1 MPNSISTTNA
11 MTKPFPSTDDT
22 ETLAL
27 AQALIKKPSVSP
39 EDGGCQV
46 LMIERLAAVGFDITP
61 MPFADV
67 ENFWALKDS
76 GIPGPTLVFAGHT
89 DVVPAGPLAEWAYPP
104 FEPTVSDGWLYGRG
118 SADMKSALAAM
129 IVACERF
136 INQQI
141 AFTGKIG
148 FLITSDEEAAATN
161 GTTRVMKSLADA
173 NLHFDYCIVGE
184 PSSAQQL
191 GDMIRVGRR
200 GSLNAH
206 LVVRGKSGHVAYPD
220 TVINPIHKAMPAI
233 GALSC
238 KQWDQGNEFF
248 PPTTFQVSNFNAGV
262 GVQNVVPGEAHIDFN
277 FRYSTASTHTDL
289 MLKTETILKDHGLE
303 FDIQWSLS
311 GEPFLTE
318 KGPLIDAAVAS
329 LLAIT
334 GQKAIRSTG
343 GGTSDGRFI
352 APYGIQVIELGL
364 VNETIH
370 KINERVRVG
379 DLAVLTNIYSD
390 LIFRLL
396 SRHD

>member
-1 MPNSISTTNA
+1 
-11 MTKPFPSTDDT
+11 
-22 ETLAL
+22 
-27 AQALIKKPSVSP
+27 
-39 EDGGCQV
+39 
-46 LMIERLAAVGFDITP
+46 
-61 MPFADV
+61 
-67 ENFWALKDS
+67 
-76 GIPGPTLVFAGHT
+76 
-89 DVVPAGPLAEWAYPP
+89 
-104 FEPTVSDGWLYGRG
+104 
-118 SADMKSALAAM
+118 
-129 IVACERF
+129 
-136 INQQI
+136 
-141 AFTGKIG
+141 
-148 FLITSDEEAAATN
+148 
-161 GTTRVMKSLADA
+161 
-173 NLHFDYCIVGE
+173 
-184 PSSAQQL
+184 
-191 GDMIRVGRR
+191 
-200 GSLNAH
+200 
-206 LVVRGKSGHVAYPD
+206 
-220 TVINPIHKAMPAI
+220 
-233 GALSC
+233 
-238 KQWDQGNEFF
+238 
-248 PPTTFQVSNFNAGV
+248 
-262 GVQNVVPGEAHIDFN
+262 
-277 FRYSTASTHTDL
+277 

>member
-1 MPNSISTTNA
+1 MTNPLEHF
-11 MTKPFPSTDDT
+11 KDT

-27 AQALIKKPSVSP
+27 AQALIKRPSVSP
-39 EDGGCQV
+39 KDEGCQA
-46 LMIERLAAVGFDITP
+46 LMMQRLAAMGFDITP

-89 DVVPAGPLAEWAYPP
+89 DVVPAGPLTDWTYPP
-104 FEPTVSDGWLYGRG
+104 FGAIVSDGWLHGRG

-129 IVACERF
+129 IIACERF
-136 INQQI
+136 IDQQP

-148 FLITSDEEAAATN
+148 FLITSDEEAAAKH
-161 GTTRVMKSLADA
+161 GTVRVMESLADA
-173 NLHFDYCIVGE
+173 KIQFDYCVVGE
-184 PSSAQQL
+184 PSSSKTL

-206 LVVRGKSGHVAYPD
+206 LIIRGKSGHVAYPE
-220 TVINPIHKAMPAI
+220 TLVNPIHEAMPAMN
-233 GALSC
+233 ALAC
-238 KQWDQGNEFF
+238 KQWDQGNDFF

-277 FRYSTASTHTDL
+277 FRYSSASTQADL
-289 MLKTETILKDHGLE
+289 IRQTEAILKAHGLDFE
-303 FDIQWSLS
+303 ITWALS

-318 KGPLIDAAVAS
+318 KGRLIDAAVVS
-329 LLAIT
+329 LRTIT
-334 GQKAIRSTG
+334 GQEVVLSTG

-352 APYGIQVIELGL
+352 APYGIEVIELGL

-370 KINERVRVG
+370 KVNERVRVE
-379 DLAVLTNIYSD
+379 DLAVLTKIYTD
-390 LIFRLL
+390 LIIQLVGH
-396 SRHD
+396 HD